1 MKTTRF
7 NEEQIIRI
15 LHEQESGITTA
26 EICRNH
32 GIAKST
38 FYKWKSKF
46 GGMDVSDARRL
57 KTLES
62 ENRRL
67 KSLLAD
73 AHLFFCSRRGFNR
86 FPCTP
91 AVRYFYA

>member
-1 MKTTRF
+1 MKMKRF

-26 EICRNH
+26 EICRKH

-38 FYKWKSKF
+38 FYKWKSKY
-46 GGMDVSDARRL
+46 GGMDMSDARRL
-57 KTLES
+57 KALED

-73 AHLFFCSRRGFNR
+73 AHLDISMLKSI
-86 FPCTP
+86 T
-91 AVRYFYA
+91 AKKW

>member
-1 MKTTRF
+1 MKVRRF
-7 NEEQIIRI
+7 SEEQIIRI
-15 LHEQESGITTA
+15 LKEQEAGIITA
-26 EICRNH
+26 EICRKH

-38 FYKWKSKF
+38 FYKWKSKY

-57 KTLES
+57 KTLED

-73 AHLFFCSRRGFNR
+73 AHLDISMLKSI
-86 FPCTP
+86 T
-91 AVRYFYA
+91 AKKW

>member
-1 MKTTRF
+1 MKKTRF

-15 LHEQESGITTA
+15 LQEQESGIATA
-26 EICRNH
+26 DLCRKH
-32 GIAKST
+32 GIGKST
-38 FYKWKSKF
+38 FYKWKSKY

-57 KTLES
+57 KTLED

-73 AHLFFCSRRGFNR
+73 AHLDISMLKSV
-86 FPCTP
+86 T
-91 AVRYFYA
+91 AKKW